1 QLMAIFLI
9 RQARSMSLDAD
20 VLEAVA
26 ARRPRQIREVMAQR
40 HFGTGEGKSLPPAF
54 PGVLGEDP
62 SELIVRLGPQPVH
75 RPFDHAMDALQVAL
89 EVHRDFHVIVCRKAL
104 AGGGHGERNINIG
117 HETLLPGESPHRDKE
132 RERAAL
138 QALTPAASFHRPGKT
153 ASPARFLGAGS
164 PGIPAPAVVLH
175 SPMAGGRSGKK
186 AGSAA
191 STLEAPRRPPAT
203 ARARRSAMCPR
214 G

>member
-89 EVHRDFHVIVCRKAL
+89 EVHRDFHVIVCWKAL

-117 HETLLPGESPHRDKE
+117 HVTLLPGESPHQKR
-132 RERAAL
+132 
-138 QALTPAASFHRPGKT
+138 
-153 ASPARFLGAGS
+153 
-164 PGIPAPAVVLH
+164 
-175 SPMAGGRSGKK
+175 
-186 AGSAA
+186 
-191 STLEAPRRPPAT
+191 
-203 ARARRSAMCPR
+203 ARARGVTSPHAR
-214 G
+214 GFFPQTRKNGESSSISWCRISWNPSPCSCVA